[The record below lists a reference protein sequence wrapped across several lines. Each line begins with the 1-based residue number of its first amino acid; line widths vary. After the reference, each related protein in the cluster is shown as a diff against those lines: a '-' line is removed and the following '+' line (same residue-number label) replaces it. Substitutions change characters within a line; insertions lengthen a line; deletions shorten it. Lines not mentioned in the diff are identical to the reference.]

1 MCGTGFRLDTGNAS
15 VEKRRLTSAA
25 SVVAMAGEKTTKIKL
40 LLPVMFSSQIRSR
53 TTTEHHDVKGEKTSK
68 EKC

>member
-53 TTTEHHDVKGEKTSK
+53 TTTEHHGVKGEKTSK